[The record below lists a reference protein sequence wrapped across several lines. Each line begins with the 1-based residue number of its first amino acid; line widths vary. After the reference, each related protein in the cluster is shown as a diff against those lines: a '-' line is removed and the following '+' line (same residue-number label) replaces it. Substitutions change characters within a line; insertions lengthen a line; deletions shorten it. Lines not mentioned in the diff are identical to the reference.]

1 MRTTGAFLL
10 LTLALLPTSLPQ
22 SSPEAKTISSA
33 RHSVAA
39 MRPVGVDRS
48 ACGTVVSPSEV
59 VTCAHAVAGWRE
71 CWVTTFDG
79 SECRGTVVATSVKDD
94 LALVRIDDKIMHG
107 NMRAVTWGT
116 VEVGE
121 KVFAI
126 GHPLGYNWTVTA
138 GVLSATGRTIDLP
151 NGATLPGMLQHD
163 AAINPGSS
171 GGPLLNSRGECVGI
185 VCAMRDGGYGIGF
198 VISAEKVKKFLK

>member
-1 MRTTGAFLL
+1 MRTTGALL
-10 LTLALLPTSLPQ
+10 FLTLAALPAFWQPPQ
-22 SSPEAKTISSA
+22 EAKAIAAT
-33 RHSVAA
+33 RHSVVL

-48 ACGTVVSPSEV
+48 ACGTVVGPSEV
-59 VTCAHAVAGWRE
+59 VTCAHAVAGWKE
-71 CWVTTFDG
+71 CWVTCFDG
-79 SECRGTVVATSVKDD
+79 SECRGTVVGISAKDD
-94 LALVRIDDKIMHG
+94 LALVRVEAKLKP
-107 NMRAVTWGT
+107 VTWGT

-126 GHPLGYNWTVTA
+126 GHPLGYDWTVTA
-138 GVLSATGRTIDLP
+138 GILSATVRSIDLP
-151 NGATLPGMLQHD
+151 NGASLAGMLQHD

-198 VISAEKVKKFLK
+198 VIPAKKVKQFIEGKK